1 MNLRIRLNLIVTL
14 VLLIVLSVGFYTAVT
29 DARENVQAEVAS
41 TAILTLKM
49 LDTKI
54 LNFGMDYNASFLT
67 PLSMQKAFNLRDLQD
82 VRHIRVDLRDP
93 LGHLLDS
100 NRTNNNPQ
108 DQVPEWFIHAMDVV
122 SEEMPPTKRPVF
134 LQGHFVGEVVVTPDP
149 YFEILEIW
157 IETKTMLW
165 VLCLFFAIVNIMIYF
180 AVGFALQPID
190 KIMKGLTDIESGNL
204 STRLPKF
211 SLPDLSQISEKFNV
225 MAEALES
232 STTKNHHLTQQII
245 LLQEAERKHL
255 ARELHDEFGQHLTAI
270 HVDSSAIMQAKKLD
284 NAKSSAKAITQVVK
298 QMMDMVHSMLHRLRP
313 VELEE
318 LGLEAAVTE
327 LLNRWQSRNQSV
339 QCQFN
344 CKDDFIDVSDTI
356 LVAIYRIIQECLTNV
371 SRHADASWV
380 KVILAN
386 DDSVIWLDVFDD
398 GKGFD
403 IKQKFT
409 GFGLAGIKERVE
421 GLDGEFEITTAVNEG
436 VAIHIK
442 IPVTKEREQ

>member
-14 VLLIVLSVGFYTAVT
+14 VLFLVLSVGFYSAVR

-54 LNFGMDYNASFLT
+54 MHFGMDYNANFLT
-67 PLSMQKAFNLRDLQD
+67 PTSLQSAFRLSDLKD
-82 VRHIRVDLRDP
+82 VRHIRVELFNP
-93 LGHLLDS
+93 IGYLLDS
-100 NRTNNNPQ
+100 NLDKQSQQ
-108 DQVPEWFIHAMDVV
+108 DEVPAWFIHAMDVV
-122 SEEMPPTKRPVF
+122 SQEMPPTKRSVF

-157 IETKTMLW
+157 TETKTMLW
-165 VLCLFFAIVNIMIYF
+165 VLCLFFAIVNVLIYF
-180 AVGFALQPID
+180 SVGFALKPID
-190 KIMKGLTDIESGNL
+190 KIMDGLTDIESGNL

-225 MAEALES
+225 MAEALET

-270 HVDSSAIMQAKKLD
+270 HVDASAIEQANNFDSVKES
-284 NAKSSAKAITQVVK
+284 ASAISSVVK
-298 QMMDMVHSMLHRLRP
+298 QMMEMLHNMLHRLRP

-318 LGLEAAVTE
+318 LGLEAALSE
-327 LLNRWQSRNQSV
+327 LLNRWQKRNTSV
-339 QCQFN
+339 HCQIN
-344 CKDDFIDVSDTI
+344 CQNDFSQINDTV
-356 LVAIYRIIQECLTNV
+356 LVAIYRIVQECLTNV
-371 SRHADASWV
+371 SRHANATWV
-380 KVILAN
+380 KVQ
-386 DDSVIWLDVFDD
+386 VINEGKRIRVDIIDD
-398 GKGFD
+398 GVGFD
-403 IKQKFT
+403 MNALVE

-421 GLDGEFEITTAVNEG
+421 GLDGQFQIKTAQNEG

-442 IPVTKEREQ
+442 LPVIEEE

>member
-14 VLLIVLSVGFYTAVT
+14 VLLLVLSVGFYSAVR

-67 PLSMQKAFNLRDLQD
+67 PTSVQTAFHLNDLNN
-82 VRHIRVDLRDP
+82 VRHIRVELFDP
-93 LGHLLDS
+93 VGHLLDS
-100 NRTNNNPQ
+100 NRTQ
-108 DQVPEWFIHAMDVV
+108 SEIADEVPAWFVRAMDEV
-122 SEEMPPTKRPVF
+122 SDEMPPTRRPVF
-134 LQGHFVGEVVVTPDP
+134 LQGHLVAEVVVTPDP

-180 AVGFALQPID
+180 AVGFALKPID
-190 KIMKGLTDIESGNL
+190 KIMDGLTSIESGNL

-232 STTKNHHLTQQII
+232 STTKNHDLTQQII
-245 LLQEAERKHL
+245 RLQEAERKHL

-270 HVDSSAIMQAKKLD
+270 HVDASAIEQSNNWQSVKA
-284 NAKSSAKAITQVVK
+284 SAEAISVVVK
-298 QMMDMVHSMLHRLRP
+298 QMMEMLHNMLHRLRP

-318 LGLEAAVTE
+318 VGLKAALSE
-327 LLNRWQSRNQSV
+327 LLNRWQTRNTSMH
-339 QCQFN
+339 CQFE
-344 CKDDFIDVSDTI
+344 CKHDFSHVSDTI
-356 LVAIYRIIQECLTNV
+356 LVAIYRIVQECLTNI
-371 SRHADASWV
+371 SRHSHATWV
-380 KVILAN
+380 KVQVVDQGNII
-386 DDSVIWLDVFDD
+386 SVDVIDD
-398 GKGFD
+398 GVGFD
-403 IKQKFT
+403 NSAQT
-409 GFGLAGIKERVE
+409 EGFGLAGIKERVE
-421 GLDGEFEITTAVNEG
+421 GLDGVFEIHTAESEG
-436 VAIHIK
+436 VAVHIE
-442 IPVTKEREQ
+442 IPVVEGEK

>member
-14 VLLIVLSVGFYTAVT
+14 VLLLVLSVGFYSAVR

-54 LNFGMDYNASFLT
+54 LHFGMDYNANFLT
-67 PLSMQKAFNLRDLQD
+67 PISIQSAFSLSDLKD
-82 VRHIRVDLRDP
+82 VRHIRVELFSP
-93 LGHLLDS
+93 VGHLLDS
-100 NRTNNNPQ
+100 NLGKQSKQ
-108 DQVPEWFIHAMDVV
+108 DEVPDWFIHAMDVV

-134 LQGHFVGEVVVTPDP
+134 LQGHLVAEVVVTPDP

-157 IETKTMLW
+157 TETKTMLW
-165 VLCLFFAIVNIMIYF
+165 VLCLFFAIVNVLIYF
-180 AVGFALQPID
+180 SVGLALKPID
-190 KIMKGLTDIESGNL
+190 KIMDGLTDIESGNL

-270 HVDSSAIMQAKKLD
+270 HVDASAIEQANNWD
-284 NAKSSAKAITQVVK
+284 NVKASAGAISSVVK
-298 QMMDMVHSMLHRLRP
+298 QMMEMLHNMLHRLRP

-318 LGLEAAVTE
+318 LGLEAALSE
-327 LLNRWQSRNQSV
+327 LLSRWKKRNTSVHCQINCQNDFSR
-339 QCQFN
+339 
-344 CKDDFIDVSDTI
+344 VSDTI
-356 LVAIYRIIQECLTNV
+356 LVAIYRIVQECLTNV
-371 SRHADASWV
+371 SRHANASWV
-380 KVILAN
+380 KVQ
-386 DDSVIWLDVFDD
+386 VINEGQRIGVDIIDD
-398 GKGFD
+398 GVGFD
-403 IKQKFT
+403 NDAKVD

-421 GLDGEFEITTAVNEG
+421 GLDGLFEITTAQNQG

-442 IPVTKEREQ
+442 IPVIEEE